1 MTPLARFRKESR
13 PIAASGEADSLLRS
27 VLLAAVFLLLWISL
41 HPFVSLGDPDELT
54 ETGSVANQIAYS
66 LLLIVLAA
74 WCLAHD
80 PSRLFVLLRPVFV
93 AMLLWFALTVATSWE
108 PALSV
113 RRLIFTLIT
122 MSLAAMVL
130 LLPTS

>member
-1 MTPLARFRKESR
+1 MTPLARFRKESQ
-13 PIAASGEADSLLRS
+13 PIVASGEADTLLRS

-80 PSRLFVLLRPVFV
+80 PSRLLVLLRPVFV